1 MSALIE
7 LRGLSLMTM
16 KICSSFSRL
25 MKLPNQDFLAS
36 LWGKKR
42 HLAEYKPNVVHIHLY
57 TADHFCNLVLVPYQS
72 IDSEKQPPPH
82 SSVGIQRSK
91 QRMFQCIVYE
101 WIWGGWGEITES
113 LWTEGAE
120 VDEFTI
126 GLSPGAL
133 PTTSKPYGLLFS
145 GINIRYK
152 IYNI

>member
-82 SSVGIQRSK
+82 RTEDVPVHCVWMDLRGVGWDNW
-91 QRMFQCIVYE
+91 V
-101 WIWGGWGEITES
+101 S